1 MPFAVFVVLG
11 NFPSRSKIDV
21 DSSIAIF
28 CTGFHVYNELRFDSS
43 RRLVWRGR
51 VAYQVQIRSHMGC
64 KRGANSALGCMD
76 GSIVDHLEKPI
87 EIRIRR

>member
-1 MPFAVFVVLG
+1 M
-11 NFPSRSKIDV
+11 

-28 CTGFHVYNELRFDSS
+28 RTGIHVHNELRFDSS

-51 VAYQVQIRSHMGC
+51 VASQVQIRGHMGC
-64 KRGANSALGCMD
+64 KRGPNSAMGRLD
-76 GSIVDHLEKPI
+76 GSSVNRLEKPI